1 MKNIILIGPPGCGK
15 GTQSKLLS
23 QRLGLEHISTG
34 DLIREE
40 QTKGTAIGKLA
51 TKLIDHGNF
60 LPDDIV
66 TSLVKQKI
74 IDSKNDSGFIFDG
87 FPRTVNQAKSLD
99 EFLFNRKAPV
109 STVINIVVSDPVITD
124 RILKRATIENRAD
137 DKLELIP
144 TRIHNY
150 KSKTALILDYFKNRR
165 SIVEVNGENNS
176 EEVYVDIEKSM
187 A

>member
-23 QRLGLEHISTG
+23 QRLGFEHISTG

-40 QTKGTAIGKLA
+40 QKNGTAIGKLA
-51 TKLIDHGNF
+51 TKLIDNGNF

-66 TSLVKQKI
+66 TSLVKQRI
-74 IDSKNDSGFIFDG
+74 IDSKNDAGFIFDG
-87 FPRTVNQAKSLD
+87 FPRTINQAKSLD
-99 EFLFNRKAPV
+99 EFLFNRHIPLSA
-109 STVINIVVSDPVITD
+109 VINIVVSDPVITE
-124 RILKRATIENRAD
+124 RILKRAAIENRAD

-144 TRIHNY
+144 TRLHNY
-150 KSKTALILDYFKNRR
+150 KNKTALVLGYFQNRR
-165 SIVEVNGENNS
+165 NIVEVNGDKNL
-176 EEVYVDIEKSM
+176 EEVYTDIEKSM